1 MILEALGLLSLGF
14 IVGLSGATIPGP
26 LFAFTV
32 YDVTKKGKITG
43 HLVMLGHVIWESII
57 ILIILLG
64 FGWIV
69 LQGRTV
75 IYILGG
81 PVLILMGLGMIS
93 SRDKGIR
100 LERSRTNSSLLG
112 GIFYTAFNPTQPLW
126 WATVGLALLLK
137 GLEVMSL
144 LGVVLVT
151 VGHWLSDFA
160 YYVFVS
166 IMIHRHRKTVIPH
179 QPLISRLLGGFLTV
193 LGGYFLVDALARLL
207 A

>member
-126 WATVGLALLLK
+126 WATAGLALYLK

>member
-1 MILEALGLLSLGF
+1 LILEALGLLSLGF

-126 WATVGLALLLK
+126 WATAGLALLLK